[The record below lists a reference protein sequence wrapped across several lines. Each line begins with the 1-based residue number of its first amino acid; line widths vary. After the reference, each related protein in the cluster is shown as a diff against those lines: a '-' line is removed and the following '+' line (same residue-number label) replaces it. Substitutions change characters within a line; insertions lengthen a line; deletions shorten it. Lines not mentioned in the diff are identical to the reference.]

1 MCEEVYDF
9 LRNYG
14 FSKEE
19 LSYLEEINDNMYF
32 TNLKEIIKNIDFLT
46 NKGLTK
52 EEILYV
58 VKNNCFMLTE
68 KNNRLEALDDIY
80 INDLGLNNN
89 LLKELI
95 INNPDTYSISPIEL
109 NKIINYLKDN
119 NYDKNKIISLIMKN
133 PKIITL
139 DYEEIIKLTNG
150 E

>member
-1 MCEEVYDF
+1 MRDEVYDF

-14 FSKEE
+14 FSKEK
-19 LSYLEEINDNMYF
+19 LSYFEEINDNMYF
-32 TNLKEIIKNIDFLT
+32 TKLKEINKNIDFLT

-52 EEILYV
+52 EEILFV

-68 KNNRLEALDDIY
+68 KNNRLEALDNIY
-80 INDLGLNNN
+80 INDLGLSNN
-89 LLKELI
+89 LIKEII

-119 NYDKNKIISLIMKN
+119 NFDKNKIINLIIKN

-139 DYEEIIKLTNG
+139 DYEEFIKLING
-150 E
+150 V

>member
-19 LSYLEEINDNMYF
+19 LSYFEEINDNMYF
-32 TNLKEIIKNIDFLT
+32 TNLKEINKNIDFLT

-68 KNNRLEALDDIY
+68 KNNRLELLDNIY
-80 INDLGLNNN
+80 INELELNNN
-89 LLKELI
+89 LLKEII

-119 NYDKNKIISLIMKN
+119 NFDKNKIISLIMKN

-139 DYEEIIKLTNG
+139 DYEEFIKLING
-150 E
+150 V